1 MSQLTAEFVENE
13 IASYGDL
20 HLVVP
25 DCEKGIGSVILA
37 ADSPHLIQG
46 VRVQPVPIWPDDRG
60 FFVEVLRTGKGLP
73 AGYDLSHTQVSAAMT
88 YPGAIKAFHYHLHQ
102 TDCWMAVAGMLQ
114 VALVD
119 LRHDSPTFG
128 ARNTMYVGMLRPWQV
143 LIPPGVAHGY
153 KVISL
158 DPAVLVYATDQF
170 YNPNDE
176 GRVPY
181 NHPGIAYDWELQHK

>member
-1 MSQLTAEFVENE
+1 MSQPTAELLDE

-20 HLVVP
+20 HLVLP
-25 DCEKGIGSVILA
+25 DCRKGIGNVILTPE
-37 ADSPHLIQG
+37 SPLLIDG

-60 FFVEVLRTGKGLP
+60 YFLEIMRTGKGLP
-73 AGYDLSHTQVSAAMT
+73 AKFDLRHTQVSAAMT

-128 ARNTMYVGMLRPWQV
+128 VRNTMYIGVLRPWQV
-143 LIPPGVAHGY
+143 LVPPGVGHGY

-158 DPAVLVYATDQF
+158 DPAVLVYATDQV
-170 YNPNDE
+170 YNPKDE
-176 GRVPY
+176 GRIPH
-181 NHPGIAYDWELQHK
+181 NHSAIAYDWELQHK